1 MVCEILKPFRFRNI
15 RSSFILRNFAS
26 CLNVMRVAA
35 MVAPS
40 DAVVKGDVRDFSA
53 C

>member
-1 MVCEILKPFRFRNI
+1 MVYEILKSVRFRNI
-15 RSSFILRNFAS
+15 RSSIILRNFAS

-40 DAVVKGDVRDFSA
+40 DAVVMG
-53 C
+53 